1 MTNGRVWIRWLLL
14 GALTAGALDIT
25 YAVLFH
31 YFRSGVP
38 PIRIFQSV
46 ASGALGR
53 AAFQGG
59 IGTAALGLGFH
70 FLNALIITAIFFAAA
85 ARLPLLTRGPVLWGV
100 LYGIGVYAV
109 MNYVVIPLSAIG
121 HFPKFVPVV
130 AITGILVHMFFIG
143 VPIALAAKRVA
154 DQAARV

>member
-53 AAFQGG
+53 AAYQGG
-59 IGTAALGLGFH
+59 IGTAGLGLGFH
-70 FLNALIITAIFFAAA
+70 FLNALIITATFFAAA
-85 ARLPLLTRGPVLWGV
+85 ARLPFLTRRPVLWGV

-121 HFPKFVPVV
+121 HFPKFVPII

-143 VPIALAAKRVA
+143 VPIAWAAKRVA
-154 DQAARV
+154 DQTARV